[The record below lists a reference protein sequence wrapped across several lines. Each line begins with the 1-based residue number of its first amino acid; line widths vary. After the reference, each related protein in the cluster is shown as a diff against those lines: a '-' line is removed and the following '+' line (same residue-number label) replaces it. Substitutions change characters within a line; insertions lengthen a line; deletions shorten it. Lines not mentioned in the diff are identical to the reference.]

1 MENSINLNI
10 ESSGITGKE
19 IMSYSNKVKKIHEE
33 LNQCVEKHKDYV
45 GWLNWPEMY
54 DKKEYEKI
62 KKIVTKINKDSDVLI
77 VIGIGGS
84 YLGPRA
90 VIESLTNSMKKKNKV
105 EVIYVGNNLSSNYI
119 NEIIDYVSDKNISLN
134 VISKSGKTTE
144 PALAFRIFRNL
155 MENKYGVDEARKR
168 IYVTTTKRKG
178 ALYKIAMQEKYVK
191 LAIPD
196 DIGGRYSVFT
206 AVGLLPIAVAGLDID
221 KLMDGAR
228 FAMKKYDNENVK
240 NNDCYKYAVAR
251 NILYEREK
259 NIELLVTYE
268 PKLSYFIEWWKQLY
282 GESEGKNY
290 SGIFPTGAIYTTDLH
305 SLGQY
310 VQEGRKNLFETV
322 LNIKNVDS
330 DIVIGYD
337 EENLDELNYIA
348 GKTVSYVNK
357 MAMEGTIKAH
367 VEGDVPNIVIDITS
381 LNEFSIGQLM
391 YFFEKA
397 CAVSAKLLGVN
408 PFDQPGVEKYKEN
421 ASREEYE
428 EAAVEISKEI
438 IEMGKEVG
446 AGFYFMTPFNRVS
459 LVKSILEYV

>member
-10 ESSGITGKE
+10 GSSGITGKE

-90 VIESLTNSMKKKNKV
+90 VIESLTNSMKKENKV

-178 ALYKIAMQEKYVK
+178 ALYKIAMQDLQKEEK
-191 LAIPD
+191 
-196 DIGGRYSVFT
+196 
-206 AVGLLPIAVAGLDID
+206 
-221 KLMDGAR
+221 
-228 FAMKKYDNENVK
+228 
-240 NNDCYKYAVAR
+240 
-251 NILYEREK
+251 
-259 NIELLVTYE
+259 
-268 PKLSYFIEWWKQLY
+268 
-282 GESEGKNY
+282 
-290 SGIFPTGAIYTTDLH
+290 
-305 SLGQY
+305 
-310 VQEGRKNLFETV
+310 
-322 LNIKNVDS
+322 
-330 DIVIGYD
+330 
-337 EENLDELNYIA
+337 
-348 GKTVSYVNK
+348 
-357 MAMEGTIKAH
+357 
-367 VEGDVPNIVIDITS
+367 
-381 LNEFSIGQLM
+381 
-391 YFFEKA
+391 
-397 CAVSAKLLGVN
+397 
-408 PFDQPGVEKYKEN
+408 
-421 ASREEYE
+421 
-428 EAAVEISKEI
+428 
-438 IEMGKEVG
+438 
-446 AGFYFMTPFNRVS
+446 
-459 LVKSILEYV
+459 